1 MDINL
6 IIWVDDTRGKVLCF
20 SAYPYKY
27 IVCVTFLKNIWMDV
41 LIEVLLKTKAVT
53 VSRMYTETSAWCYRK
68 WGRKP
73 MYTSYSTHVGNEL
86 KLFSSMWILN
96 FLISKSSV
104 SMKSWESKLQS
115 NISSIRTALNGKDIL
130 DKGNLFFSSILWTM
144 HPPVLLQ
151 EFLNDALR
159 LFIYRTA

>member
-1 MDINL
+1 M
-6 IIWVDDTRGKVLCF
+6 CF

-27 IVCVTFLKNIWMDV
+27 IVCVIFLKNIWMDV

-53 VSRMYTETSAWCYRK
+53 VSKMYTETSAWCYRK
-68 WGRKP
+68 WARKP
-73 MYTSYSTHVGNEL
+73 MYISYSTHVGNEL

-130 DKGNLFFSSILWTM
+130 DKGNLFFSSILWTI
-144 HPPVLLQ
+144 HSPVLLQ

-159 LFIYRTA
+159 LFIYKTA